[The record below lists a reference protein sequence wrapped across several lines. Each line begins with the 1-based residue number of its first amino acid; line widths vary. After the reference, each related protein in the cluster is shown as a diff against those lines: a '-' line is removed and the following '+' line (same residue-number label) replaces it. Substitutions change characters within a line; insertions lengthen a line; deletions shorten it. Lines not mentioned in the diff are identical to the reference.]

1 MVEAAG
7 TPILHSVS
15 TPLPGSVATLLSNR
29 GGRVREWFPCQLLS
43 LLRQLDV
50 CEPIQMKPR
59 TLQNSAAAIQD
70 DTGLFRP

>member
-29 GGRVREWFPCQLLS
+29 GVECESGFRVSF
-43 LLRQLDV
+43 
-50 CEPIQMKPR
+50 
-59 TLQNSAAAIQD
+59 
-70 DTGLFRP
+70 FRCFGNWMFANQSR